1 MMEIMP
7 ILEVVLF
14 IGTILGS
21 FVLLF
26 VFSHQK
32 LEIEKGKRVLH
43 TQTNGGVIGWIQF
56 KGPFISVRIYEEF
69 IVIGCGKKYVLHYE
83 DIDRVEIKKWLGLV
97 SHRIQLIHHN
107 SAAPGKILL
116 GTSNPTAIKELIEA
130 RLRRK

>member
-32 LEIEKGKRVLH
+32 LEREKGKDVLH
-43 TQTNGGVIGWIQF
+43 TQTNGGVIGWIRF
-56 KGPFISVRIYEEF
+56 KGPFISLRIYEEF
-69 IVIGCGKKYVLHYE
+69 IVIGCGKKYLLRYQ
-83 DIDRVEIKKWLGLV
+83 DIDRVEIKKWMGLV
-97 SHRIQLIHHN
+97 SHRIQIIHHN
-107 SAAPGKILL
+107 SAVPNKILL
-116 GTSNPTAIKELIEA
+116 GTSNPTALQELIET